1 MRRDDILL
9 IYIHRMGSSLSYGDV
24 SDIRDADLSAV
35 TGIEVSLASRLSP
48 EALILALAD
57 MTPERRFLVG
67 LCLAQK
73 AFLLG
78 GEELAEKAATVLMA
92 AAEENQD
99 LEGPWL
105 VSILQNLF
113 GMRAAS

>member
-1 MRRDDILL
+1 MRRDDIVL
-9 IYIHRMGSSLSYGDV
+9 IYIHRMGSALSYGDV
-24 SDIRDADLSAV
+24 SSIGDTDLSAV
-35 TGIEVSLASRLSP
+35 TGIEGGLASRLSA
-48 EALILALAD
+48 EALLVALAD

-67 LCLAQK
+67 LGLAQR
-73 AFLLG
+73 AFLRG
-78 GEELAEKAATVLMA
+78 GEDIAEKAATVLLS
-92 AAEENQD
+92 AAEANQD